1 MWFLNSAEG
10 GERTAWRNLLVGQVL
25 DTPEANEMNPQ
36 TGTLDCSLLFSN
48 HVRPRPLIFLAL
60 LPSHPPDEVPVLCSR
75 HCSLPAA
82 ASSPSNVLPAGRPAG
97 AGISQASLATQH
109 NLSVPYSP
117 KSSHV
122 KHTPF
127 DHKFTFWKSKP
138 LVWSKPVR
146 VIPP

>member
-1 MWFLNSAEG
+1 
-10 GERTAWRNLLVGQVL
+10 
-25 DTPEANEMNPQ
+25 MNPQ
-36 TGTLDCSLLFSN
+36 TGALDCSLLFSN
-48 HVRPRPLIFLAL
+48 HVRPRSLIFLAL

-117 KSSHV
+117 KSSRV

-138 LVWSKPVR
+138 LV
-146 VIPP
+146 